1 MHRPFLLHLRMLFG
15 AAAVAVAAPCPAQVR
30 DVEMKAAYIYNFAQF
45 TTWPEPRAR
54 LGFRVC
60 ADAGSALWPSL
71 QVYNGKPVNG
81 RPWSTADIAAPAAA
95 SALAAQPPCD
105 LVVVGRSASVI
116 PAAAGMLVVRDGP
129 GLAPVMITL
138 VDDDEHI
145 RFDIDTRE
153 AARNGLRFSSKLLR
167 LARTVL

>member
-1 MHRPFLLHLRMLFG
+1 MVRTLSLRLRLLFG
-15 AAAVAVAAPCPAQVR
+15 GAALAAATSCCAQVR

-45 TTWPEPRAR
+45 TTWPEARAR
-54 LGFRVC
+54 LPFKVC

-71 QVYNGKPVNG
+71 QSYNGKTVGG
-81 RPWSTADIAAPAAA
+81 RPWNTADSAAAP
-95 SALAAQPPCD
+95 SGQPPCD
-105 LVVVGRSASVI
+105 LMVVARSANVV

-129 GLAPVMITL
+129 GLAPAMITL